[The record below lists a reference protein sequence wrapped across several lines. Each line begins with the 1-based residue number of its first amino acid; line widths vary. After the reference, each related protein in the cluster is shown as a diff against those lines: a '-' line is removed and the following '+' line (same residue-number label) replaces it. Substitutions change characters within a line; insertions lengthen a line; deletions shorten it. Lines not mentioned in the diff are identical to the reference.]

1 MWFIQLSPKTLEVIG
16 SACINLSAGSILT
29 GVIYP
34 FVSYIFNTNT
44 NTNIV
49 KVLLNSVDIFI
60 LISIIVF
67 FSLCLGILLLES
79 SARQE
84 IILKREGQNG

>member
-29 GVIYP
+29 GAIYP
-34 FVSYIFNTNT
+34 FVSYIFNK

-49 KVLLNSVDIFI
+49 KVLLNSVDVFIFI
-60 LISIIVF
+60 STIAF
-67 FSLCLGILLLES
+67 FSLLLGILLLES
-79 SARQE
+79 SVHQE
-84 IILKREGQNG
+84 SILKKEG